1 MKHLKKFEIFNES
14 ESFGKLLGSI
24 ARGVNKM
31 KWLIGKTG
39 NDEDLA
45 KEILDYLSKLPT
57 DYIKSNDF
65 NKDRVYRPIESNY
78 VFFGKMFKG
87 DAQTE
92 YRVDVIMAS
101 DPSIGLHDNPYRVII
116 SKIVSKNTYTPLSRY
131 KSGSGNKQITL
142 LTANPVD
149 NEKMTQLDCSQVIGK
164 KIFEKCKEIY
174 NKTVPNTKGDARG
187 SQNTTSPSKGRF
199 KGFTW

>member
-1 MKHLKKFEIFNES
+1 MNRIKKFQIFNES
-14 ESFGKLLGSI
+14 QTFGKLLGNISK
-24 ARGVNKM
+24 GVSKM

-45 KEILDYLSKLPT
+45 EEILTYLSKLPT
-57 DYIKSNDF
+57 DYIKTLDF
-65 NKDRVYRPIESNY
+65 KRDRVYKPMDSNY
-78 VFFGKMFKG
+78 VFFGKIFKG
-87 DAQTE
+87 DNQTE
-92 YRVDVIMAS
+92 YRVDVIQAS

-142 LTANPVD
+142 LTANPAD
-149 NEKMTQLDCSQVIGK
+149 NEKMTQLDCSQIIGK

-187 SQNTTSPSKGRF
+187 GKNITSPSKGKF